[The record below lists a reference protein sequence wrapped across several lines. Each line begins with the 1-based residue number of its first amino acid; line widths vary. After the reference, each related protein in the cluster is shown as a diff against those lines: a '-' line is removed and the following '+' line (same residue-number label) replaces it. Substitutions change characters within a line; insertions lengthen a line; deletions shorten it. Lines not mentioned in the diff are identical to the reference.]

1 MGFYQKLTEL
11 SWLETGEPVEDQFLW
26 TGSAKRTALTVFLAV
41 VTSIFFLLV
50 MAYIQRM
57 ELSDWNPLTEPRL
70 LWVNTVFLVIGSIAM
85 QTARQSAVA
94 GKRSVTA
101 PLLAGGL
108 LVVAFLIGQWV
119 AWQRLKAG
127 GFYLSSNPANAF
139 FYLLTGLH
147 GLHLI
152 GGLFVWMRTMM
163 RSLRGVDVEEIR
175 LSVELCSVYWHYLL
189 LVWLV
194 VFALMLNT

>member
-1 MGFYQKLTEL
+1 MGLYQKLTDM
-11 SWLETGEPVEDQFLW
+11 SWLASNAPLEDQFFG
-26 TGSAKRTALTVFLAV
+26 TGSAKRTGLTVFLAV

-57 ELSDWNPLTEPRL
+57 ELSDWNPLVEPRL
-70 LWVNTVFLVIGSIAM
+70 LWINTVFLVIGSIAM
-85 QTARQSAVA
+85 QSARQTTAA
-94 GKRSVTA
+94 GKGPVNMA
-101 PLLAGGL
+101 LLLGGL
-108 LVVAFLIGQWV
+108 MAIAFLIGQWL
-119 AWQRLKAG
+119 AWQGLKAG
-127 GFYLSSNPANAF
+127 GYYLASNPANAF

-147 GLHLI
+147 GLHLL
-152 GGLFVWMRTMM
+152 GGLYVWMRTML
-163 RSLRGVDVEEIR
+163 RSLRGAEVEDIR

>member
-1 MGFYQKLTEL
+1 MSLYQKLTDM
-11 SWLETGEPVEDQFLW
+11 SWLPSDLPAEDQFFG
-26 TGSAKRTALTVFLAV
+26 TGSAKRTALAVFLAV

-57 ELSDWNPLTEPRL
+57 ELSDWNPLAEPRM

-85 QTARQSAVA
+85 QSARQSAAA
-94 GKRSVTA
+94 GKRTVMM
-101 PLLAGGL
+101 PLLVGGFMAI
-108 LVVAFLIGQWV
+108 AFLIGQWLV
-119 AWQRLKAG
+119 WKGLRAG
-127 GFYLSSNPANAF
+127 GYYLSSNPANAF

-147 GLHLI
+147 GLHLL
-152 GGLFVWMRTMM
+152 GGLYVWMRTML
-163 RSLRGVDVEEIR
+163 RSLRGVETEEIR

-194 VFALMLNT
+194 VFAVMLNT